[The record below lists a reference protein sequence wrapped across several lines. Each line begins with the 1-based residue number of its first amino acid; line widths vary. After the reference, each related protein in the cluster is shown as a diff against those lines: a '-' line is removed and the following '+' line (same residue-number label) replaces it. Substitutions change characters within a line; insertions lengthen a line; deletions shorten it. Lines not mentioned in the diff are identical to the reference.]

1 MKITKPKLLLV
12 LALFLCLIVRA
23 AAADEGTDLERR
35 IRLHTLKNGI
45 KLLMLERH
53 ISPTVS
59 FYIRHRT
66 GAVDEPDGKTGMA
79 HFLEHMMFKGTT
91 TIGTKDYSREKP
103 ILDRIAEAGR
113 RLDAERRKGKSAD
126 ADLIAKLVEEIAA
139 LQKQAGQWMVSNE
152 MDRLYTENGGLDMN
166 GSTGQD
172 IMTFQVSLPANK
184 MELWARIEADRM
196 TNPVLREF
204 YTERDVIR
212 EEKRQRT
219 DSSPDGRLMEQFLAE
234 AFTTHPY
241 RRPVVGR
248 AADIP
253 FLGMD
258 DMESFIRKLHAP
270 ENTVIAI
277 VGDFKTDEAI
287 RLVETYFGPIAPY
300 RYVPVAVPSEPI
312 QKKERRLKMDDDA
325 NPRLV
330 IGWHKPAMPAF
341 DDYVMDVIEA
351 VLSHGRT
358 SRFHKKLIEETG
370 LAESVYANNGS
381 PGSRYDNLFTVYA
394 RPRHPHDNGEVE
406 RAVYREI
413 DRLKTEPVPEPELEK
428 VKNRMRADFVK
439 GLNTNAGLASSLS
452 YYECLLGDYR
462 YMTRHSRMVEK
473 ITPADIMAV
482 ARKYFTAEN
491 RTVAEMS
498 PAVRISGKDGKP

>member
-258 DMESFIRKLHAP
+258 DMESFI
-270 ENTVIAI
+270 
-277 VGDFKTDEAI
+277 GSFM
-287 RLVETYFGPIAPY
+287 RLRT
-300 RYVPVAVPSEPI
+300 RSSPSW
-312 QKKERRLKMDDDA
+312 
-325 NPRLV
+325 
-330 IGWHKPAMPAF
+330 G
-341 DDYVMDVIEA
+341 
-351 VLSHGRT
+351 T
-358 SRFHKKLIEETG
+358 SRPTKP
-370 LAESVYANNGS
+370 SVWS
-381 PGSRYDNLFTVYA
+381 
-394 RPRHPHDNGEVE
+394 
-406 RAVYREI
+406 
-413 DRLKTEPVPEPELEK
+413 K
-428 VKNRMRADFVK
+428 
-439 GLNTNAGLASSLS
+439 
-452 YYECLLGDYR
+452 
-462 YMTRHSRMVEK
+462 
-473 ITPADIMAV
+473 
-482 ARKYFTAEN
+482 
-491 RTVAEMS
+491 
-498 PAVRISGKDGKP
+498 RISDRSPHIDTSRWPSRRSPSRKKSGALRWTTTPTPGLSSAGTSRRCRPSTTTSWTSSKRFSVTAAPPASIRS

>member
-1 MKITKPKLLLV
+1 MKTIRPKFLLF
-12 LALFLCLIVRA
+12 LALFLCLSVRT
-23 AAADEGTDLERR
+23 AAADEGTDLEGR
-35 IRLHTLKNGI
+35 IILHTLKNGI
-45 KLLMLERH
+45 KVLMLERH

-103 ILDRIAEAGR
+103 ILDRIAAAGR
-113 RLDAERRKGKSAD
+113 RLDAERKKGRDGDSA
-126 ADLIAKLVEEIAA
+126 LIARLTEEIAA
-139 LQKQAGQWMVSNE
+139 LQKQEGQWMVSNE

-172 IMTFQVSLPANK
+172 ITTFHVSLPANK

-219 DSSPDGRLMEQFLAE
+219 ESSPDGRLMEQFLAE
-234 AFTTHPY
+234 AFKAHPY
-241 RRPVVGR
+241 RRPVIGWS
-248 AADIP
+248 ADIP
-253 FLGMD
+253 TLGMD
-258 DMESFIRKLHAP
+258 DMESFIRQLHAP

-277 VGDFKTDEAI
+277 VGDFKTADAI
-287 RLVETYFGPIAPY
+287 RLVEAYFGPIAPY
-300 RYVPVAVPSEPI
+300 RYVPVAVPSEPP
-312 QKKERRLKMDDDA
+312 QRKERRLKIDDDA

-351 VLSHGRT
+351 VLSQGRT
-358 SRFHKKLIEETG
+358 SRFYKKLVEETG

-394 RPRHPHDNGEVE
+394 RPRHPHDNDEVE
-406 RAVYREI
+406 RAIYREI
-413 DRLKTEPVPEPELEK
+413 DRLKTEPVPERELEK
-428 VKNRMRADFVK
+428 VKNRMRADFIK

-491 RTVAEMS
+491 RTTALMS
-498 PAVRISGKDGKP
+498 PAIRISGKGGTP